1 MTRRA
6 RSERVFGG
14 WPSPR
19 RRCLALTGR
28 ARMAA
33 MRAARPG
40 SCSAISKPISAL
52 PKSRRWITVREKMMR
67 KSTTP
72 TAAP

>member
-14 WPSPR
+14 MAIAPPAGASPSRAKLADGGDVR
-19 RRCLALTGR
+19 RGLLVVHLRLAEEQ
-28 ARMAA
+28 
-33 MRAARPG
+33 
-40 SCSAISKPISAL
+40 
-52 PKSRRWITVREKMMR
+52 RWITVNVKMMR

-72 TAAP
+72 AAP